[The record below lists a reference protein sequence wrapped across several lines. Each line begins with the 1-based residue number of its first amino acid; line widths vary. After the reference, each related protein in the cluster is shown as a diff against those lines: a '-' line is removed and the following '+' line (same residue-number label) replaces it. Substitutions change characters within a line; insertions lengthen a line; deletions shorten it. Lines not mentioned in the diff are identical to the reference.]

1 MKMKQ
6 LGNTNVHISE
16 LSLGAMGLSL
26 ITRPPESQ
34 AIATIHSALDLG
46 INIIDT
52 ADSYCIDESD
62 KHHNER
68 LIRKALQQYNG
79 DTSHVLVA
87 TKGGYIRPEGK
98 WVFSGSPEHL
108 RQTIRE
114 SFEALGGEKPI
125 DIWQHHRPDP
135 NYTIEQSL
143 TPVKEAVAEGIIR
156 FVGLSNYS
164 VEEIKRARDLVE
176 VVAVQH
182 QLNPWYRHHEF
193 DGVLNYAK
201 EEKLTF
207 LASSPFGGI
216 QGVRRTTALEKLTVF
231 TEIAEAKGITI
242 YSLMLAWLRSKSPL
256 IVPIVGASKPT
267 NVEASVKALT
277 IKLSAEE
284 VSRLDRSVPFNHLK
298 QKLRWVKQQLQQLI
312 PHSSSMF
319 INT

>member
-1 MKMKQ
+1 MEMKK
-6 LGNTNVHISE
+6 LGNTSVTISE
-16 LSLGAMGLSL
+16 LCLGAMGLSL
-26 ITRPPESQ
+26 ITRPSESQ
-34 AIATIHSALDLG
+34 AIETIHRALDLG
-46 INIIDT
+46 INVIDT
-52 ADSYCIDESD
+52 ADSYCQDESD

-68 LIRKALQQYNG
+68 LIHKALQQYNS
-79 DTSHVLVA
+79 DTSHILVA
-87 TKGGYIRPEGK
+87 TKGGYIRPQGE

-164 VEEIKRARDLVE
+164 VEEIKRARELVE
-176 VVAVQH
+176 VVVIQH

-193 DGVLNYAK
+193 DGVLNYSQQ
-201 EEKLTF
+201 ENLTF

-216 QGVRRTTALEKLTVF
+216 QGVRRTSTIEKLSIF
-231 TEIAEAKGITI
+231 TEIAKAKGITV

-256 IVPIVGASKPT
+256 IVPITGASKPT
-267 NVEASVKALT
+267 SIEASVNALT
-277 IKLSAEE
+277 IKLSTEE

-298 QKLRWVKQQLQQLI
+298 QKLRWVKQQLRQLT
-312 PHSSSMF
+312 H
-319 INT
+319 

>member
-6 LGNTNVHISE
+6 LGNTNVYISE

-26 ITRPPESQ
+26 VSKPPESQ
-34 AIATIHSALDLG
+34 AIATIHRALDLG

-68 LIRKALQQYNG
+68 LICKALQQYNG

-87 TKGGYIRPEGK
+87 TKGGYIRPKGE
-98 WVFSGSPEHL
+98 WVFNGSPEHL
-108 RQTIRE
+108 RKTIRE

-143 TPVKEAVAEGIIR
+143 TPVKEAVAAGIIR

-193 DGVLNYAK
+193 DGVLNYAQQ
-201 EEKLTF
+201 EKLTF

-216 QGVRRTTALEKLTVF
+216 QGVRRTSALEKLTVF
-231 TEIAEAKGITI
+231 TEIAEAKGITV
-242 YSLMLAWLRSKSPL
+242 YSLMLAWLRSKSPV
-256 IVPIVGASKPT
+256 IVPIVGASRPT
-267 NVEASVKALT
+267 NIEASVNALMVQ
-277 IKLSAEE
+277 LSPEE
-284 VSRLDRSVPFNHLK
+284 VNRLDRSVPFDHLK
-298 QKLRWVKQQLQQLI
+298 QKLRWVKKQLLQ
-312 PHSSSMF
+312 F
-319 INT
+319 VR

>member
-1 MKMKQ
+1 MEMKQ
-6 LGNTNVHISE
+6 LGNTNVQISE
-16 LSLGAMGLSL
+16 LCLGAMGLSL
-26 ITRPPESQ
+26 ITKPPEAQ
-34 AIATIHSALDLG
+34 AIETIHRALDLG

-52 ADSYCIDESD
+52 ADSYCKDESD

-68 LIRKALQQYNG
+68 LIHKAFNQYNG

-87 TKGGYIRPEGK
+87 TKGGYIRPQGE

-114 SFEALGGEKPI
+114 SFEALGGDKPI

-176 VVAVQH
+176 VVAIQH

-193 DGVLNYAK
+193 DGVLNYSNQ
-201 EEKLTF
+201 EKLTF

-216 QGVRRTTALEKLTVF
+216 QGVRRTSTLENLTVF
-231 TEIAEAKGITI
+231 TQVAQEKGISI
-242 YSLMLAWLRSKSPL
+242 YNLMLAWLRTKSVM
-256 IVPIVGASKPT
+256 IVPIIGASKPT
-267 NVEASVKALT
+267 SVEASVDALT
-277 IKLSAEE
+277 IKLSDEE
-284 VSRLDRSVPFNHLK
+284 VNRLDRSVPFNHLK
-298 QKLRWVKQQLQQLI
+298 QKLRWVKKQLQQLI
-312 PHSSSMF
+312 K
-319 INT
+319 